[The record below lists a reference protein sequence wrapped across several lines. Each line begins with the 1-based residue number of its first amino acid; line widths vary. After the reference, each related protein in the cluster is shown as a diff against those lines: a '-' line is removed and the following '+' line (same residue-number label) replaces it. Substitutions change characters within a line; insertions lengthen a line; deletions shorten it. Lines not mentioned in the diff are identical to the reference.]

1 MPGFYPLRVSKRGH
15 PMRLLFLWKK
25 IEAGWCGSLHAGY
38 VDQNLSPR
46 PVRIAPVAQWNRYRR
61 HTVSGG
67 GCSKL
72 IAVMKKDK
80 FKGLYGSS
88 VKNNCLCWRSS
99 GQKWSLGSE
108 VEYQPWN
115 LIMKWLRIT
124 IRNQL
129 VWDQLKSSQNQIKSL
144 WQQALFFR
152 VQNHQTH
159 CLP

>member
-15 PMRLLFLWKK
+15 PISVVFLGKKLRLDGAAASMLGMWIKTCPLALY
-25 IEAGWCGSLHAGY
+25 ELH
-38 VDQNLSPR
+38 LSHNE
-46 PVRIAPVAQWNRYRR
+46 IDTEGAQFRED
-61 HTVSGG
+61 VQ
-67 GCSKL
+67 KL
-72 IAVMKKDK
+72 IAVMKQDK

-99 GQKWSLGSE
+99 GKTWNLGSE

-129 VWDQLKSSQNQIKSL
+129 VWDQRKSSQNQSKSL